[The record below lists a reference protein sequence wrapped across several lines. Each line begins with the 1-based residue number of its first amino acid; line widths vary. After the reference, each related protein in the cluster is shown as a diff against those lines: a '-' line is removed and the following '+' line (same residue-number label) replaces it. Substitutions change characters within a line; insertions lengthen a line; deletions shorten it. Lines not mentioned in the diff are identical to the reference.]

1 MRHRRSAV
9 AVAIIGLAGLAGSS
23 VATVSAAAPVP
34 APASVSAQSG
44 TYKGKTRDD
53 GRVSFRLSGKRV
65 SGVRG
70 IVPAVCLE
78 LGGSYD
84 SRIGYEVFRPPGRF
98 TLGRTRKVKAV
109 QPATL
114 NGNEKATKTYTVTM
128 RSAGSRLVKGRLK
141 VSYVFLTVGF
151 PDVIYLWNCS
161 GSVTFTAR
169 RV

>member
-1 MRHRRSAV
+1 MNNVRSAL
-9 AVAIIGLAGLAGSS
+9 AVVVIGIAGLAGLPGTAAGS
-23 VATVSAAAPVP
+23 V
-34 APASVSAQSG
+34 APAQGTALVSAQPG
-44 TYKGKTRDD
+44 TYKGKTRND
-53 GRVSFRLSGKRV
+53 GRINFRLAGKRV
-65 SGVRG
+65 SKVKG

-78 LGGSYD
+78 LGGSFD
-84 SRIGYEVFRPPGRF
+84 SRIGYEVFRPPGTF

-114 NGNEKATKTYTVTM
+114 NGNEKATKTYTVKM
-128 RSAGSRLVKGRLK
+128 RSAGPRLVKGRLK

>member
-1 MRHRRSAV
+1 MRHVKHA
-9 AVAIIGLAGLAGSS
+9 AALAAIGLAGLAGSS
-23 VATVSAAAPVP
+23 GAAASP
-34 APASVSAQSG
+34 ALVAGPASVSAKAG
-44 TYKGKTRDD
+44 AYKGKTQND
-53 GRVSFRLSGKRV
+53 GRINFRLAGKRV
-65 SGVRG
+65 SGVKG

-84 SRIGYEVFRPPGRF
+84 SRIGYEVFRPPGSF

-151 PDVIYLWNCS
+151 PDVIYLWSCS
-161 GSVTFTAR
+161 GSVNFTAR
-169 RV
+169 RA